1 MPTRGG
7 WPRKCFLE
15 PIDDHW
21 LMDKIGSRIQL
32 LKGYDF
38 MIKQTNNLS
47 NIEAG
52 REPYNSSQN
61 AIVGDDW
68 LIPIAPQLLSDL
80 QSSGFDE
87 NQIKDYAHHAQVAGH
102 LAMKSAGLLSNKE
115 SLDRI
120 FEDNGKLLNRELTTS
135 LSSIVE
141 NLQQVIDVS
150 KEEDKV
156 HLVKTRE
163 TLDSFLIQLT
173 SEDRTSSIP
182 NLVEAKVSEC
192 IEVLLNNSLNPNVAG
207 SMAENLLTAHRK
219 DLASVQK
226 LLVEMNVERKE
237 EFERYRDI
245 LGINKHIEEL
255 ASKPK
260 QEDGLIFEDR
270 VSEEIAIVSGVFS
283 DVVLATGN
291 DTLGV
296 GQSKSGD
303 TLVQIKDG
311 HTEQAKISIESKSG
325 RFSMTGKNSLSVQ
338 LEQAMANHNSDL
350 GLAIVDASKA
360 PKSLLKKMYLRLG
373 ENTHVVVV
381 DIKNDDFQV
390 LNLYYAILRELAIH
404 ERNRKTSGQ
413 EAAKIDSDHV
423 VQICEKSIVELTKLN
438 AVKRNLRNSVAKGAL
453 DSASLIEIQQSEMI
467 DSFRKIIREVK
478 KGDTK

>member
-1 MPTRGG
+1 MNN
-7 WPRKCFLE
+7 E
-15 PIDDHW
+15 
-21 LMDKIGSRIQL
+21 
-32 LKGYDF
+32 
-38 MIKQTNNLS
+38 TNNLS

-68 LIPIAPQLLSDL
+68 LIPIATQLLSDL

-87 NQIKDYAHHAQVAGH
+87 NQIRDYAHHAQVAGH

-120 FEDNGKLLNRELTTS
+120 FEDKGKLLNRELTSS
-135 LSSIVE
+135 LSSIVD
-141 NLQQVIDVS
+141 NLQKVINAS
-150 KEEDKV
+150 KEEDRTNLK
-156 HLVKTRE
+156 KTKDTFDE
-163 TLDSFLIQLT
+163 FIIQLT
-173 SEDRTSSIP
+173 SEDRTSSIQ
-182 NLVEAKVSEC
+182 NLVLAKVTKQ
-192 IEVLLNNSLNPNVAG
+192 VDFMLKNSLNPNVTG
-207 SMAENLLTAHRK
+207 SMAENLLSTHRRELSNVQ
-219 DLASVQK
+219 DLVKEMKIERNKEVQY
-226 LLVEMNVERKE
+226 LRE
-237 EFERYRDI
+237 I
-245 LGINKHIEEL
+245 LGINKHIDEL
-255 ASKPK
+255 ASKPR

-283 DVVLATGN
+283 DTVLATGN
-291 DTLGV
+291 ETLGV

-303 TLVQIKDG
+303 TLVQIKEG
-311 HTEQAKISIESKSG
+311 HTEKAKISIESKSG
-325 RFSMTGKNSLSVQ
+325 KFSMTGKNSLSVQ

-350 GLAIVDASKA
+350 GLAIVDSSKA

-381 DIKNDDFQV
+381 DIKNDNFQV

-413 EAAKIDSDHV
+413 EAAKIDSD
-423 VQICEKSIVELTKLN
+423 QITNICEKAIVELTKLN

>member
-1 MPTRGG
+1 MTN
-7 WPRKCFLE
+7 E
-15 PIDDHW
+15 
-21 LMDKIGSRIQL
+21 
-32 LKGYDF
+32 
-38 MIKQTNNLS
+38 TNNLS

-68 LIPIAPQLLSDL
+68 LIPIATQLLSDL

-87 NQIKDYAHHAQVAGH
+87 NQIRDYAHHAQVAGH

-120 FEDNGKLLNRELTTS
+120 FEDKGKLLNRELTSS
-135 LSSIVE
+135 LSSIVD
-141 NLQQVIDVS
+141 NLQKVINAS
-150 KEEDKV
+150 KEEDRTNLK
-156 HLVKTRE
+156 KTKDTFDE
-163 TLDSFLIQLT
+163 FIIQLT
-173 SEDRTSSIP
+173 SEDRTSSIQ
-182 NLVEAKVSEC
+182 NLVLAKVTKQ
-192 IEVLLNNSLNPNVAG
+192 VDFMLKNSLNPNVTG
-207 SMAENLLTAHRK
+207 SMAENLLSTHRRELSNVQ
-219 DLASVQK
+219 DLVKEMKIERNKEVQY
-226 LLVEMNVERKE
+226 LRE
-237 EFERYRDI
+237 I
-245 LGINKHIEEL
+245 LGINKHIDEL
-255 ASKPK
+255 ASKPR

-283 DVVLATGN
+283 DTVLATGN
-291 DTLGV
+291 ETLGV

-303 TLVQIKDG
+303 TLVQIKEG
-311 HTEQAKISIESKSG
+311 HTEKAKISIESKSG
-325 RFSMTGKNSLSVQ
+325 KFSMTGKNSLSVQ

-350 GLAIVDASKA
+350 GLAIVDSSKA

-381 DIKNDDFQV
+381 DIKNDNFQV

-413 EAAKIDSDHV
+413 EAAKIDSD
-423 VQICEKSIVELTKLN
+423 QITNICEKAIVELTKLN

>member
-1 MPTRGG
+1 MNN
-7 WPRKCFLE
+7 E
-15 PIDDHW
+15 
-21 LMDKIGSRIQL
+21 
-32 LKGYDF
+32 
-38 MIKQTNNLS
+38 TNNLS

-68 LIPIAPQLLSDL
+68 LIPIATQLLSDL

-87 NQIKDYAHHAQVAGH
+87 NQIRDYAHHAQVAGH

-120 FEDNGKLLNRELTTS
+120 FEDKGKLLNRELTSS
-135 LSSIVE
+135 LSSIVD
-141 NLQQVIDVS
+141 NLQKVINAS
-150 KEEDKV
+150 KEEDRTNLK
-156 HLVKTRE
+156 KTKDTFDE
-163 TLDSFLIQLT
+163 FITQLT
-173 SEDRTSSIP
+173 SEDRTSSIQ
-182 NLVEAKVSEC
+182 NLVLAKVTKQVEFM
-192 IEVLLNNSLNPNVAG
+192 LKNSLNPNVTG
-207 SMAENLLTAHRK
+207 SMAENLLSTHRRELSNVQ
-219 DLASVQK
+219 DLLK
-226 LLVEMNVERKE
+226 EMKTERNKE
-237 EFERYRDI
+237 FQNYRDI
-245 LGINKHIEEL
+245 LGINKHIDEL
-255 ASKPK
+255 ASKPR

-283 DVVLATGN
+283 DTVLATGN
-291 DTLGV
+291 ETLGV

-303 TLVQIKDG
+303 TLVQIKEG
-311 HTEQAKISIESKSG
+311 HTEKAKISIESKSG
-325 RFSMTGKNSLSVQ
+325 KFSMTGKNSLSVQ

-350 GLAIVDASKA
+350 GLAIVDSSKA

-381 DIKNDDFQV
+381 DIKNEDFQV

-413 EAAKIDSDHV
+413 EAAKIDSDQIT
-423 VQICEKSIVELTKLN
+423 QICEKAIIELTKLN
-438 AVKRNLRNSVAKGAL
+438 AVKRNLKNSVAKGAL
-453 DSASLIEIQQSEMI
+453 DSASLIDLQQSEMI
-467 DSFRKIIREVK
+467 DVFRRIIREVK